1 MGGKCILLV
10 SVPGTAAT
18 FKTTDTNLYVPIVVL
33 STKDNV
39 KLE

>member
-1 MGGKCILLV
+1 MGEKCILV

-18 FKTTDTNLYVPIVVL
+18 FKATDTNLYVPIVAL
-33 STKDNV
+33 ATKDNV

>member
-1 MGGKCILLV
+1 MGEKCILV

-18 FKTTDTNLYVPIVVL
+18 FKTTDTNVYVPIVAL